1 MKVLG
6 VIRKLG
12 ADLAASSDKIHVLF
26 VKKDDGKITSYL
38 VDEYIVEGDVPNDN
52 DYENINDSFQD
63 IEIVDDAG
71 AIARNS
77 SREFS
82 RVDSIGNLLS
92 EADIPITFTPSHNAT
107 YNG

>member
-1 MKVLG
+1 MKELG

-12 ADLAASSDKIHVLF
+12 ADLTASSDKSHVLF
-26 VKKDDGKITSYL
+26 VKRDEKITSYL
-38 VDEYIVEGDVPNDN
+38 VDEYIVEGDVPNDTN
-52 DYENINDSFQD
+52 YENVNESFEEM
-63 IEIVDDAG
+63 EIVDSAG

-77 SREFS
+77 NREFS
-82 RVDSIGNLLS
+82 RRDTIGNLLS